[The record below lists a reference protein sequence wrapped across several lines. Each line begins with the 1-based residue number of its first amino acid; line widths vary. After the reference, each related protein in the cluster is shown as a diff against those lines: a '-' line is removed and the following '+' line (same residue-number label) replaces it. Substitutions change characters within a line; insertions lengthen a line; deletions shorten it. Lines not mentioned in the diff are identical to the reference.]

1 MVGAPLLHDPDA
13 WGEIAFQRFCT
24 PTASRYRS
32 ADHHVLVERAR
43 FHLGNASVLRVPTA
57 EGYLQAYVFDPEGAW
72 NGASVLL
79 VHGWTSEASFMTA
92 FAEHFRKRGFRIVLF
107 DFPAHGQS
115 TCERA
120 SLIDCAHA
128 VRQVAEALGP
138 IEYVLAHSLGGM
150 AALLAGGGGAPMPRG
165 YPFRAFVLVAMPN
178 HLSTVTRT
186 FGKDEGLSPE
196 AQRVYERRLET
207 IAHRKIADFT
217 GANLLKKTG
226 RPALLL
232 HSRDDPNIA
241 FADAKEIAAASGGA
255 EIIAFDDLGHRK
267 ILYAPP
273 SRARSRRFPPAPA
286 SHSVAGTFR
295 VAPFC
300 CGA

>member
-1 MVGAPLLHDPDA
+1 MPDNMLDAPLPQDPDA

-24 PTASRYRS
+24 PAASRYRS

-43 FHLGNASVLRVPTA
+43 FHLGNASAVRVPMA
-57 EGYLQAYVFDPEGAW
+57 EGDLQAYVFDPEGAW

-92 FAEHFRKRGFRIVLF
+92 FAEHFRRRGFRIVLF

-115 TCERA
+115 TPERA

-128 VRQVAEALGP
+128 VRHVAEALGP
-138 IEYVLAHSLGGM
+138 IEYLLAHSLGGM

-178 HLSTVTRT
+178 HFSAVTRT
-186 FGKDEGLSPE
+186 FGEDEGLSPE
-196 AQRVYERRLET
+196 AQRAYERRLET

-217 GANLLKKTG
+217 GVNLLKKTG

-232 HSRDDPNIA
+232 HSRDDPDIA
-241 FADAKEIAAASGGA
+241 FADAEEIAAATAGA
-255 EIIAFDDLGHRK
+255 ELIAFDDLGHRK

-273 SRARSRRFPPAPA
+273 AVRAASAFLLRQHRAP
-286 SHSVAGTFR
+286 VAMPGL
-295 VAPFC
+295 
-300 CGA
+300 

>member
-1 MVGAPLLHDPDA
+1 MVCAPLPQDPDA

-24 PTASRYRS
+24 PAASRYRS

-43 FHLGNASVLRVPTA
+43 FHLGNASAVRVPMPEA
-57 EGYLQAYVFDPEGAW
+57 DLQAYVFDPEGTW

-115 TCERA
+115 TPERA

-150 AALLAGGGGAPMPRG
+150 AALLAGGGGAPMSHG

-178 HLSTVTRT
+178 HFSDVTRT
-186 FGKDEGLSPE
+186 FGEHEGLSPE
-196 AQRVYERRLET
+196 AQRAYERRLET

-217 GANLLKKTG
+217 GVNLFKEAA

-232 HSRDDPNIA
+232 HSRDDPDVA
-241 FADAKEIAAASGGA
+241 FADAEEIAAASTDA
-255 EIIAFDDLGHRK
+255 EVIAFDDLGHRK

-273 SRARSRRFPPAPA
+273 AVRAAGAFLLRQHRALLRSE
-286 SHSVAGTFR
+286 HSA
-295 VAPFC
+295 
-300 CGA
+300 

>member
-1 MVGAPLLHDPDA
+1 MVDVPLPQDPDA

-24 PTASRYRS
+24 PAASRYRS
-32 ADHHVLVERAR
+32 ADHRVLVERAR
-43 FHLGNASVLRVPTA
+43 FHLRNALALRVPLA
-57 EGYLQAYVFDPEGAW
+57 EGDLQAYVFDPEGAW

-115 TCERA
+115 TPERA
-120 SLIDCAHA
+120 SLIDCAQA
-128 VRQVAEALGP
+128 VRQVAETLGP

-178 HLSTVTRT
+178 HFSAVTRA
-186 FGKDEGLSPE
+186 FGVEEGLPPE
-196 AQRVYERRLET
+196 AQRAYERRLET
-207 IAHRKIADFT
+207 IAHCKIADFT
-217 GANLLKKTG
+217 GVNLLKKTG
-226 RPALLL
+226 RPTLLL
-232 HSRDDPNIA
+232 HSRDDPDIA
-241 FADAKEIAAASGGA
+241 FADAEEIAAASAGA
-255 EIIAFDDLGHRK
+255 KLIPFDDLGHRK

-273 SRARSRRFPPAPA
+273 AVRAAGAFLLRQHRASLRCPA
-286 SHSVAGTFR
+286 SDRSA
-295 VAPFC
+295 
-300 CGA
+300 

>member
-1 MVGAPLLHDPDA
+1 MTPDETVRAPLPQNPDA

-24 PTASRYRS
+24 PAASRYRS
-32 ADHHVLVERAR
+32 SDHHVLVERAR
-43 FHLGNASVLRVPTA
+43 FHLAKASPVRVRTA
-57 EGYLQAYVFDPEGAW
+57 EGDLQAYVFDPEGDW

-92 FAEHFRKRGFRIVLF
+92 FAQHFRRHGFRIVLF

-115 TCERA
+115 TPERA

-138 IEYVLAHSLGGM
+138 VEYVLAHSLGGM
-150 AALLAGGGGAPMPRG
+150 AALLAGGGGAPMPRR

-178 HLSTVTRT
+178 HFSAITRT
-186 FGKDEGLSPE
+186 FGEDEGLSPE
-196 AQRVYERRLET
+196 AQRAYERRLET
-207 IAHRKIADFT
+207 IAHRKIGDFT
-217 GANLLKKTG
+217 GVNLLNKTA

-232 HSRDDPNIA
+232 HSRDDTDIP
-241 FADAKEIAAASGGA
+241 FADAEEIAAVSSNA
-255 EIIAFDDLGHRK
+255 ELIAFGDLGHRK

-273 SRARSRRFPPAPA
+273 TVRAAGAFLLSQHLAPL
-286 SHSVAGTFR
+286 
-295 VAPFC
+295 
-300 CGA
+300 

>member
-1 MVGAPLLHDPDA
+1 MMPHEMLDAPLTQDPDA

-24 PTASRYRS
+24 PAASRYRS

-43 FHLGNASVLRVPTA
+43 FHLANASAVRVRMA
-57 EGYLQAYVFDPEGAW
+57 EGELRAYVFDPEGAW

-79 VHGWTSEASFMTA
+79 VHGWTSEASFMAA
-92 FAEHFRKRGFRIVLF
+92 FAEFLRKRGFRIILF

-115 TCERA
+115 TPERA

-178 HLSTVTRT
+178 HFSTVTRT
-186 FGKDEGLSPE
+186 FGEDEGLSPE
-196 AQRVYERRLET
+196 AQRSYERRLET

-217 GANLLKKTG
+217 GVNLLKKTG

-232 HSRDDPNIA
+232 HSRDDPDIV
-241 FADAKEIAAASGGA
+241 FVDAEEIAAANASA
-255 EIIAFDDLGHRK
+255 ELIAFDDLGHRK

-273 SRARSRRFPPAPA
+273 AVRAAAAFLLRQHRAT
-286 SHSVAGTFR
+286 VAR
-295 VAPFC
+295 P
-300 CGA
+300 GA